1 MTRTF
6 PLEDSDG
13 IIKGPTHDQQIA
25 VISTLMRY
33 NALDVAAMIL
43 APMNPTR
50 NRSHKWKATAS

>member
-13 IIKGPTHDQQIA
+13 IIQGPTHDQQIA

-33 NALDVAAMIL
+33 NALDVAPMIL
-43 APMNPTR
+43 APPNPTR
-50 NRSHKWKATAS
+50 NRNRQWKATA